1 MISTSDPGLLQACK
15 LGPLLAMKK
24 TASAPTPQSTPAC
37 WVLIQT
43 ARGAA
48 AQRVSV
54 VRRWSVSVQIGWRLA
69 SGFFD
74 RVERRKTGE
83 QRVPVLQVAPG
94 PAHKLPS

>member
-1 MISTSDPGLLQACK
+1 MLHSDPH
-15 LGPLLAMKK
+15 GP
-24 TASAPTPQSTPAC
+24 
-37 WVLIQT
+37 
-43 ARGAA
+43 GAA

-83 QRVPVLQVAPG
+83 QRVPVLQVG
-94 PAHKLPS
+94 PDPAYKLPCWMLHLEQP